1 MTWPEAVTSA
11 VGDAMRPVALTATVS
26 ADVSMVRSTSP
37 VFLFQIVIGLK
48 GRPAAMIPSPS
59 RGDAGRGLPL
69 PQVRATQAQDGGDDA
84 CDPAGRESTA
94 EERHGPAL

>member
-1 MTWPEAVTSA
+1 
-11 VGDAMRPVALTATVS
+11 
-26 ADVSMVRSTSP
+26 
-37 VFLFQIVIGLK
+37 
-48 GRPAAMIPSPS
+48 MIPSPS